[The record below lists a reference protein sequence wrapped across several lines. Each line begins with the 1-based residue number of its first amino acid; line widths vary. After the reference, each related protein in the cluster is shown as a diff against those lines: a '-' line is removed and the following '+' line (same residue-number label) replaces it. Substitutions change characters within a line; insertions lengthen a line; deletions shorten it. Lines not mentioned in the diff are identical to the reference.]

1 MGFFTQI
8 KEKLVGKSTK
18 QNEKYVVGLDKSSE
32 TFSDRINEL
41 AARFREINDEYF
53 EELENTLIMADVGV
67 SMVMKIVSEIKTE
80 VRIRNITDPR
90 EINDIIVDK
99 TFVIYAN
106 ESVMSTKI
114 NYAAEG
120 LTVILMVGVNGAGKT
135 TTIGKLAHRIVHDEG
150 KKVVVAAGDTF
161 RAGAIDQLAV
171 WAERV
176 GVDIVKGKEGGDPS
190 AVVFDALNK
199 AKETGADVLICDTAG
214 RLQNKVNL
222 MNELEKM
229 NRIIK
234 RVVPEGPHETL
245 LVVDATTGQNGVS
258 QAIEFSKITDI
269 TGIVLTKM
277 DGTAKGGIVL
287 SIKDQLNIPVKFI
300 GLGEQVDDL
309 QEFDLEQYIYG
320 LCKGLVEEA

>member
-53 EELENTLIMADVGV
+53 EELENILIMADVGV

-99 TFVIYAN
+99 MFVIYAN

-114 NYAAEG
+114 NYSAEG

-135 TTIGKLAHRIVHDEG
+135 TTIGKLAHRIVHYEG
-150 KKVVVAAGDTF
+150 KKS
-161 RAGAIDQLAV
+161 LLL
-171 WAERV
+171 RV
-176 GVDIVKGKEGGDPS
+176 I
-190 AVVFDALNK
+190 
-199 AKETGADVLICDTAG
+199 
-214 RLQNKVNL
+214 
-222 MNELEKM
+222 
-229 NRIIK
+229 
-234 RVVPEGPHETL
+234 H
-245 LVVDATTGQNGVS
+245 
-258 QAIEFSKITDI
+258 
-269 TGIVLTKM
+269 
-277 DGTAKGGIVL
+277 
-287 SIKDQLNIPVKFI
+287 
-300 GLGEQVDDL
+300 
-309 QEFDLEQYIYG
+309 LEQEQLINWQFG
-320 LCKGLVEEA
+320 QKELVWISLKEKKEEILRPLFLML

>member
-53 EELENTLIMADVGV
+53 EELENILIMADVGV

-99 TFVIYAN
+99 MFVIYAN

-150 KKVVVAAGDTF
+150 KKVIVAAGDTF

-320 LCKGLVEEA
+320 LCKGLVEEV

>member
-1 MGFFTQI
+1 MGFFSQI
-8 KEKLVGKSTK
+8 KEKFVGKSAK
-18 QNEKYVVGLDKSSE
+18 QNEKYVAGLDRSNS

-53 EELENTLIMADVGV
+53 EELENILIMYDVGV
-67 SMVMKIVSEIKTE
+67 SMVMKIVEEIKNE
-80 VRIRNITDPR
+80 VRLQNITDPK
-90 EINDIIVDK
+90 EINEIIVDK
-99 TFVIYAN
+99 MFVIYAN
-106 ESVMSTKI
+106 DSVMTTKI
-114 NYAAEG
+114 NYAEEG

-135 TTIGKLAHRIVHDEG
+135 TTIGKLANRIVNDEG
-150 KKVVVAAGDTF
+150 KKVMVAAGDTF

-171 WAERV
+171 WAQRV

-190 AVVFDALNK
+190 AVVFDALK
-199 AKETGADVLICDTAG
+199 QAKEKNVDVLICDTAG

-234 RVVPEGPHETL
+234 REVPDAPHETL
-245 LVVDATTGQNGVS
+245 LVIDATTGQNGVS
-258 QAIEFSKITDI
+258 QAVEFSKITDVS
-269 TGIVLTKM
+269 GLVLTKM

-300 GLGEQVDDL
+300 GLGESVDDL
-309 QEFDLEQYIYG
+309 QEFDLDQYIYG
-320 LCKGLVEEA
+320 LCKNLVEE

>member
-1 MGFFTQI
+1 MGFFSQI
-8 KEKLVGKSTK
+8 KEKFVGKSAK
-18 QNEKYVVGLDKSSE
+18 QNEKYVAGLDRSNS

-53 EELENTLIMADVGV
+53 EELENILIMSDVGV
-67 SMVMKIVSEIKTE
+67 SMVMKIVEEIKNE
-80 VRIRNITDPR
+80 VRLQNITDPK
-90 EINDIIVDK
+90 EINEIIVDK
-99 TFVIYAN
+99 MFVIYAN
-106 ESVMSTKI
+106 DSVMTTKI
-114 NYAAEG
+114 NYAEEG

-135 TTIGKLAHRIVHDEG
+135 TTIGKLANRIVNDEG
-150 KKVVVAAGDTF
+150 KKVMVAAGDTF

-171 WAERV
+171 WAQRV

-190 AVVFDALNK
+190 AVVFDALK
-199 AKETGADVLICDTAG
+199 QAKEKNVDVLICDNAG

-234 RVVPEGPHETL
+234 REVPDAPHETL
-245 LVVDATTGQNGVS
+245 LVIDATTGQNGVS
-258 QAIEFSKITDI
+258 QAVEFSKITDVS
-269 TGIVLTKM
+269 GLVLTKM

-300 GLGEQVDDL
+300 GLGESVDDL
-309 QEFDLEQYIYG
+309 QEFDLDQYIYG
-320 LCKGLVEEA
+320 LCKNLVEE

>member
-1 MGFFTQI
+1 MGFFSQI
-8 KEKLVGKSTK
+8 KEKFVGKSAK
-18 QNEKYVVGLDKSSE
+18 QNEKYVAGLDRSNS

-53 EELENTLIMADVGV
+53 EELENILIMSDVGV
-67 SMVMKIVSEIKTE
+67 SMVMKIVEEIKNE
-80 VRIRNITDPR
+80 VRLQNITDPK
-90 EINDIIVDK
+90 ELNEIIVDK
-99 TFVIYAN
+99 MFVIYAN
-106 ESVMSTKI
+106 DSVMTTKI
-114 NYAAEG
+114 NYAEEG

-135 TTIGKLAHRIVHDEG
+135 TTIGKLANRIVNDEG
-150 KKVVVAAGDTF
+150 KKVMVAAGDTF

-171 WAERV
+171 WAQRV

-190 AVVFDALNK
+190 AVVFDALK
-199 AKETGADVLICDTAG
+199 QAKEKNVDVLICDTAG

-234 RVVPEGPHETL
+234 REVPDAPHETL
-245 LVVDATTGQNGVS
+245 LVIDATTGQNGVS
-258 QAIEFSKITDI
+258 QAVEFSKITDVS
-269 TGIVLTKM
+269 GLVLTKM

-300 GLGEQVDDL
+300 GLGESVDDL
-309 QEFDLEQYIYG
+309 QEFDLDQYIYG
-320 LCKGLVEEA
+320 LCKNLVEE

>member
-53 EELENTLIMADVGV
+53 EELENILIMADVGV

-99 TFVIYAN
+99 MFVIYAN

-114 NYAAEG
+114 NYSAEG

-287 SIKDQLNIPVKFI
+287 SIKEQLNIPVKFI

>member
-1 MGFFTQI
+1 MGFFSQI
-8 KEKLVGKSTK
+8 KEKFVGKSAK
-18 QNEKYVVGLDKSSE
+18 QNEKYVAGLDRSN
-32 TFSDRINEL
+32 TTLSDRINEL

-53 EELENTLIMADVGV
+53 EELENVLIMSDVGV
-67 SMVMKIVSEIKTE
+67 SMVLKIVSEIKNE
-80 VRIRNITDPR
+80 VRLQNITDPK
-90 EINDIIVDK
+90 EINEIIIDK
-99 TFVIYAN
+99 MFVIYAN
-106 ESVMSTKI
+106 DSVMTTKI
-114 NYAAEG
+114 NYAKEG

-135 TTIGKLAHRIVHDEG
+135 TTIGKLAHRIMKDEG
-150 KKVVVAAGDTF
+150 KSVMVAAGDTF

-171 WAERV
+171 WADRV

-190 AVVFDALNK
+190 AVVYDALK
-199 AKETGADVLICDTAG
+199 QAKEKNVDVLICDTAG

-222 MNELEKM
+222 MKELEKM

-234 RVVPEGPHETL
+234 RGIADAPQETL
-245 LVVDATTGQNGVS
+245 LVIDATTGQNGVS
-258 QAIEFSKITDI
+258 QAIEFSKITDV

-300 GLGEQVDDL
+300 GLGESVHDL

-320 LCKGLVEEA
+320 LCKNLVEP

>member
-1 MGFFTQI
+1 MGFFSQI
-8 KEKLVGKSTK
+8 KEKFVGKSAK
-18 QNEKYVVGLDKSSE
+18 QNEKYVAGLDRSNS

-53 EELENTLIMADVGV
+53 EELENILIMSDVGV
-67 SMVMKIVSEIKTE
+67 SMVMKIVEEIKNE
-80 VRIRNITDPR
+80 VRLQNITDPK
-90 EINDIIVDK
+90 EINEIIVDK
-99 TFVIYAN
+99 MFVIYAN
-106 ESVMSTKI
+106 DSVMTTKI
-114 NYAAEG
+114 NYAEEG

-135 TTIGKLAHRIVHDEG
+135 TTIGKLANRIVNDEG
-150 KKVVVAAGDTF
+150 KKVMVAAGDTF

-171 WAERV
+171 WAQRV

-190 AVVFDALNK
+190 AVVFDALK
-199 AKETGADVLICDTAG
+199 QAKEKNVDVLICDTAG

-234 RVVPEGPHETL
+234 REVPDAPHERL
-245 LVVDATTGQNGVS
+245 LVIDATTGQNGVS
-258 QAIEFSKITDI
+258 QAVEFSKITDVS
-269 TGIVLTKM
+269 GLVLTKM

-300 GLGEQVDDL
+300 GLGESVDDL
-309 QEFDLEQYIYG
+309 QEFDLDQYIYG
-320 LCKGLVEEA
+320 LCKNLVEE

>member
-53 EELENTLIMADVGV
+53 EELENILIMADVGV

-99 TFVIYAN
+99 MFVIYAN

-287 SIKDQLNIPVKFI
+287 SLKDQLHIPVKFI

>member
-1 MGFFTQI
+1 MGFFSQI
-8 KEKLVGKSTK
+8 KEKLVGKSAR
-18 QNEKYVVGLDKSSE
+18 QNEKYVAGLDKSNV
-32 TFSDRINEL
+32 TFSERINEL

-53 EELENTLIMADVGV
+53 EELENILIMADVGV
-67 SMVMKIVSEIKTE
+67 SMVMKIVSEIKVE
-80 VRIRNITDPR
+80 VRLKNITDPKQ
-90 EINDIIVDK
+90 INDIIVDK
-99 TFVIYAN
+99 MFVIYAN
-106 ESVMSTKI
+106 DTVMSTKI
-114 NYAAEG
+114 NYAKEG

-135 TTIGKLAHRIVHDEG
+135 TTIGKLAHRIMQDEG

-190 AVVFDALNK
+190 AVVYDALNK
-199 AKETGADVLICDTAG
+199 AIESHADVLICDTAG

-234 RVVPEGPHETL
+234 RVVPDGPHETL
-245 LVVDATTGQNGVS
+245 LVVDATTGQNGIS
-258 QAIEFSKITDI
+258 QASEFSKITDI

-320 LCKGLVEEA
+320 LCKNLVEV